1 MNYDETVFVNPD
13 KLGLDEGDTLD
24 ELYRK
29 LGKAY
34 YEGAFEDPLP
44 QLLPLFDKITK
55 IKGLSAGRG
64 QQKRDDVPAQ
74 RYCPSC
80 GKLIDGQDRFCG
92 GCGYDLNDV
101 GGQKPPTLM
110 PTDCPCYALPLILP
124 NIRISWDYHPTFMLI
139 SGWVLRSFT
148 HL

>member
-34 YEGAFEDPLP
+34 YEGAFEDLLP

-101 GGQKPPTLM
+101 GVKSPRL
-110 PTDCPCYALPLILP
+110 
-124 NIRISWDYHPTFMLI
+124 
-139 SGWVLRSFT
+139 
-148 HL
+148 

>member
-92 GCGYDLNDV
+92 GCGYDLNDARV
-101 GGQKPPTLM
+101 
-110 PTDCPCYALPLILP
+110 I
-124 NIRISWDYHPTFMLI
+124 
-139 SGWVLRSFT
+139 RSFT

>member
-92 GCGYDLNDV
+92 GCGYDLNDAKK
-101 GGQKPPTLM
+101 GNL
-110 PTDCPCYALPLILP
+110 Y
-124 NIRISWDYHPTFMLI
+124 
-139 SGWVLRSFT
+139 
-148 HL
+148 

>member
-55 IKGLSAGRG
+55 IIGLSAGG
-64 QQKRDDVPAQ
+64 VQQKRDDVPAQ

-92 GCGYDLNDV
+92 GCGYDLND
-101 GGQKPPTLM
+101 
-110 PTDCPCYALPLILP
+110 ARILRP
-124 NIRISWDYHPTFMLI
+124 
-139 SGWVLRSFT
+139 FT

>member
-1 MNYDETVFVNPD
+1 MNYTE
-13 KLGLDEGDTLD
+13 
-24 ELYRK
+24 K

-101 GGQKPPTLM
+101 GVKSPPTLM
-110 PTDCPCYALPLILP
+110 PTDCPCYALPLTY
-124 NIRISWDYHPTFMLI
+124 RIFAYRGIIIPLLCSYR
-139 SGWVLRSFT
+139 GVLRSFT

>member
-55 IKGLSAGRG
+55 IKGLVCRQGSAEKGR
-64 QQKRDDVPAQ
+64 R
-74 RYCPSC
+74 SC
-80 GKLIDGQDRFCG
+80 
-92 GCGYDLNDV
+92 
-101 GGQKPPTLM
+101 TE
-110 PTDCPCYALPLILP
+110 IL
-124 NIRISWDYHPTFMLI
+124 SF
-139 SGWVLRSFT
+139 LRKIN
-148 HL
+148 

>member
-55 IKGLSAGRG
+55 IKACLQAGVSRKG
-64 QQKRDDVPAQ
+64 TTFLHRDIV
-74 RYCPSC
+74 
-80 GKLIDGQDRFCG
+80 
-92 GCGYDLNDV
+92 
-101 GGQKPPTLM
+101 
-110 PTDCPCYALPLILP
+110 LPVE
-124 NIRISWDYHPTFMLI
+124 N
-139 SGWVLRSFT
+139 
-148 HL
+148 

>member
-55 IKGLSAGRG
+55 IKGLSAGSTPSKPS
-64 QQKRDDVPAQ
+64 QNADAPYPAAVLENSLAVDAA
-74 RYCPSC
+74 C
-80 GKLIDGQDRFCG
+80 
-92 GCGYDLNDV
+92 
-101 GGQKPPTLM
+101 
-110 PTDCPCYALPLILP
+110 
-124 NIRISWDYHPTFMLI
+124 
-139 SGWVLRSFT
+139 SGNPGAMEC
-148 HL
+148 